1 MVPRRPRR
9 RQPLPSRRGNGDA
22 CPRLAPMPIFEPMF
36 AALNEAGVRYVI
48 VGGVAVVLHGHPR
61 LTADLDLAVDLEPG
75 NARNAVDVLLG
86 LGLCPAPPLAPE
98 DFADAT
104 SRERWVR
111 DKGMIV
117 FRMADATG
125 RRLVDLLADAAIP
138 FAELWE
144 RSVEVPLS
152 GTTVRVAAIPDL
164 IRMKRL
170 AGRPMDLLDIEV
182 LETILDETGRGP
194 E

>member
-1 MVPRRPRR
+1 
-9 RQPLPSRRGNGDA
+9 
-22 CPRLAPMPIFEPMF
+22 MPIFEPMF